1 MFVKK
6 LNSRIIK
13 YKVCDEDMGVLYY
26 TLDLDRYQLSIS
38 GETQASYKW
47 VETTE
52 KESFIK
58 LMLRCDKWYLSDKLF
73 EKVFDIDASIESVKE
88 YIKEHYE
95 NEDKHTIK
103 SILSEIDDLLCND
116 MYFFVNSIENLL
128 QSNDLE
134 VETYDLYDC
143 CEKKYKRWDEKAITY
158 FCEYIKPELR
168 KELESEDTE

>member
-1 MFVKK
+1 MFVRK

-13 YKVCDEDMGVLYY
+13 YKLVDEDMGVLYY

-38 GETQASYKW
+38 GETMASYKW
-47 VETTE
+47 VETPE

-73 EKVFDIDASIESVKE
+73 DKMFDIGESTEAIKKYIQE
-88 YIKEHYE
+88 YYE
-95 NEDKHTIK
+95 EEDKSTIK
-103 SILSEIDDLLCND
+103 RILIEIDDLECND

-143 CEKKYKRWDEKAITY
+143 IVKKYKRWDEKAISY
-158 FCEYIKPELR
+158 FCDYIKPELR
-168 KELESEDTE
+168 KELESEGEE

>member
-1 MFVKK
+1 MFVRK

-13 YKVCDEDMGVLYY
+13 YKVCDDNMGVLY
-26 TLDLDRYQLSIS
+26 YQLSIS
-38 GETQASYKW
+38 GETTASYKW
-47 VETTE
+47 VETPE

-73 EKVFDIDASIESVKE
+73 DKVFDVDESTE
-88 YIKEHYE
+88 YIKEYIENYYE
-95 NEDKHTIK
+95 DEDKNTIK
-103 SILSEIDDLLCND
+103 SILNEIDDLECND

-128 QSNDLE
+128 QSHDLE

-143 CEKKYKRWDEKAITY
+143 IVKRYKRWDEKAITY
-158 FCEYIKPELR
+158 FCEYIKPELL